1 MNLKLHYCKITV
13 YSFILI
19 PQKVNNNNMIDSI
32 IHFLKHVTGLCGES
46 HPSILMG
53 GVAIAGLFTYC
64 ISKIKN
70 LIKRK

>member
-1 MNLKLHYCKITV
+1 
-13 YSFILI
+13 
-19 PQKVNNNNMIDSI
+19 MIDSI

-64 ISKIKN
+64 MSKIKN